1 MIYFIL
7 NYAIVDSYIWYLT
20 TININTYWIMVT
32 AVMEILDACEH
43 CDGNSDRG
51 NRYWWLAWLPGVHC
65 DGNSDRGNRYWWLA
79 WLPGVPIFALRKD
92 LVMPPRTYRVAPSY
106 MALA

>member
-7 NYAIVDSYIWYLT
+7 NYAIVDGYIWYLT

-51 NRYWWLAWLPGVHC
+51 NRYWWLAWLPGV
-65 DGNSDRGNRYWWLA
+65 
-79 WLPGVPIFALRKD
+79 PIFALRKD